1 MGRVIH
7 VNFFQNVENI
17 YSRTAGEL
25 AGMET
30 SHSNVDTVDS
40 TRHIRWARK
49 MHAEKKNGPHIR
61 IRRMKDDKNREKKN
75 PDAIHVSGV
84 MTTNAYM
91 MLNQPYVCVET
102 HEPIV
107 TGIPFRPQM
116 SLSLSF
122 ISYRIIVAQNTTCK
136 NGNNATGYKGMLCS
150 TLFFQQIENRRHCF
164 YCRCACCIRTYA
176 SANGCPHQTNTIS
189 QRLIRS

>member
-1 MGRVIH
+1 MSISFKMWKTYIPEQRVSWRVWRH
-7 VNFFQNVENI
+7 L
-17 YSRTAGEL
+17 TAMWTQWT
-25 AGMET
+25 A
-30 SHSNVDTVDS
+30 HDTYVGP
-40 TRHIRWARK
+40 
-49 MHAEKKNGPHIR
+49 EKCTLKKKTAHTYEYEEWKTIK
-61 IRRMKDDKNREKKN
+61 IEKKKN